1 MKRFLFSLIAI
12 LFAFCYAMAQDVI
25 VKKDG
30 TILNVYNLEEGP
42 SSYFYTLEPSTDAAT
57 QKISKSEV
65 FSIKKNGGTSTP
77 QTGTGTQTEVKVETV
92 KDNPEPKKATEFKA
106 VTAKIS
112 SKYISKNDDGDLTF
126 MARTPD
132 GKELKYKILSK
143 ENLTLAVIEEDYEE
157 KRYII
162 PEYVLLNDQTYT
174 VVEIDEEAF
183 EGQDE
188 VEEVQFPAT
197 LKKIGE
203 SAFKGTSL
211 ARIILP
217 DGLEILEEEAF
228 ANISGHVSTIYIPSS
243 VRKIGSECFRNCG
256 SAKSYRGYCQA
267 YFSKMPDF
275 VTERNCLDVGID
287 EEAVR
292 AFVYKRR

>member
-1 MKRFLFSLIAI
+1 MKRILFSLIAT
-12 LFAFCYAMAQDVI
+12 LFAFSYVMAQDVI

-42 SSYFYTLEPSTDAAT
+42 TSYFYTLEPSADAAT
-57 QKISKSEV
+57 QKISKSDV
-65 FSIKKNGGTSTP
+65 FSIKKNGETSTRKI
-77 QTGTGTQTEVKVETV
+77 GTGAQTEVKAATE
-92 KDNPEPKKATEFKA
+92 NPEPKKAPEFKA
-106 VTAKIS
+106 VTATIS
-112 SKYISKNDDGDLTF
+112 SKYISKNDSGDLTF
-126 MARTPD
+126 KARTPD

-143 ENLTLAVIEEDYEE
+143 ENLTLAVIEDGYDE

-162 PEYVLLNDQTYT
+162 PEYVLLNNQTYT

-183 EGQDE
+183 EGEDD

-203 SAFKGTSL
+203 SAFKGTNL
-211 ARIILP
+211 AQIILP
-217 DGLEILEEEAF
+217 DGLEIIEEEAF
-228 ANISGHVSTIYIPSS
+228 ANISDHVSTIYIPST
-243 VRKIGSECFRNCG
+243 VRKIGDNCFRNCG

-275 VTERNCLDVGID
+275 VTERNCLDFGID

-292 AFVYKRR
+292 AFIYRRR

>member
-1 MKRFLFSLIAI
+1 MKTKFLSLIAV
-12 LFAFCYAMAQDVI
+12 LFACSYMTAQDVI

-77 QTGTGTQTEVKVETV
+77 QAGAGTQTEVKVEPV
-92 KDNPEPKKATEFKA
+92 KANPEPQKAPEFKA
-106 VTAKIS
+106 ITAKIS
-112 SKYISKNDDGDLTF
+112 SKYISKNEDGDLTF
-126 MARTPD
+126 LARNPD
-132 GKELKYKILSK
+132 GQELKYKILSK
-143 ENLTLAVIEEDYEE
+143 EKLTLAVTENGYDQ

-162 PEYVLLNDQTYT
+162 PEYVQVNDQTYT
-174 VVEIDEEAF
+174 VVEIDEDAF
-183 EGQDE
+183 EDE
-188 VEEVQFPAT
+188 DDVEEVQFPAT
-197 LKKIGE
+197 LKRIGE

-211 ARIILP
+211 TRIILP
-217 DGLEILEEEAF
+217 DGLEIIEEEAF
-228 ANISGHVSTIYIPSS
+228 ANISGHVSTIYIPST

-267 YFSKMPDF
+267 YFSKMPEF
-275 VTERNCLDVGID
+275 VTERNCLDFGID

-292 AFVYKRR
+292 AFVYRRK

>member
-1 MKRFLFSLIAI
+1 MKKTLLSLIAI
-12 LFAFCYAMAQDVI
+12 LFTFGCAMAQDVI
-25 VKKDG
+25 VMKDG

-42 SSYFYTLEPSTDAAT
+42 NSYFYTLEPSSDAAT
-57 QKISKSEV
+57 QKINKSEV
-65 FSIKKNGGTSTP
+65 FSIKKNGATSAP
-77 QTGTGTQTEVKVETV
+77 QAGTGTRTDVKVAAL
-92 KDNPEPKKATEFKA
+92 PESEAPKQKPEFKA

-112 SKYISKNDDGDLTF
+112 SKYISKNEDGDLTF
-126 MARTPD
+126 LARTPD
-132 GKELKYKILSK
+132 GREMKYKILSK
-143 ENLTLAVIEEDYEE
+143 EGLTLAVVENDYEE
-157 KRYII
+157 KKYII
-162 PEYVLLNDQTYT
+162 PEYVLLNNQTYT

-203 SAFKGTSL
+203 YAFKGTRL

-217 DGLEILEEEAF
+217 DGLEILGDQAF
-228 ANISGHVSTIYIPSS
+228 ANISGHVSTIYVPSS

-256 SAKSYRGYCQA
+256 SAKSFRGYCQA
-267 YFSKMPDF
+267 YFSKMPEF
-275 VTERNCLDVGID
+275 VTERNCLDYGID

-292 AFVYKRR
+292 AFVYRRR